1 MRRLSRPGRGALRIG
16 VVGAVV
22 ATWLL
27 ASPGVG
33 LAAGGTNLL
42 KNGTFEGTGTG
53 SLTGWSATNASLT
66 LAADGVNG
74 GYAEHVAAAAAG
86 TYSTSTSSKPVQ
98 NAPAGEQFS
107 ATGMVRSDT
116 PGKTVCLILTEYDS
130 TGTTSIGAQQT
141 CVVAAATW
149 AAFPTLDVTVAN
161 TGDAIKYT
169 IRQKSGV
176 VGDSFEL
183 DDMSIVDIDT
193 SAPTVPTGVTAVAP
207 GPNEVDLS
215 WEPSSDPDYAGV
227 AGYSIYRNGNTK
239 ALATV
244 SGSTTTYTDTTV
256 LAGTNYTYTVAAF
269 DYAKNYSAKSLAAS
283 VTTPAPALHPTND
296 TWHMDETTGTTM
308 VDSTGNHPGT
318 LHSVAL
324 GQPGDPAFPGT
335 AYGFDGVSSY
345 VSIPTADDLNAYTAD
360 VHIAFSLKTST
371 VPALP
376 DYDLF
381 RKGEYPGQEYKVE
394 LQPNG
399 QISCEFRGSLKNAVI
414 QAGPDLHDGAWHRVQ
429 CIKQATSI
437 TLTIDGMVWTKTVSI
452 GSISSN
458 YDMIIGA
465 YPNGDQYEGLLDEV
479 SFRTG

>member
-1 MRRLSRPGRGALRIG
+1 MAAGRLG
-16 VVGAVV
+16 VVAAMVV
-22 ATWLL
+22 TWMV

-53 SLTGWSATNASLT
+53 SLTGWSGSNAGLS
-66 LAADGVNG
+66 LAADGVGG
-74 GYAEHVAAAAAG
+74 GYAELVAASAAG

-107 ATGMVRSDT
+107 ATGMIRSDA

-141 CVVAAATW
+141 CVVTTSTW
-149 AAFPTLDVTVAN
+149 AAFPTLTVSVAN
-161 TGDAIKYT
+161 TGDALKYT
-169 IRQKSGV
+169 IKQKSGV

-183 DDMSIVDIDT
+183 DNMSIVDLDT
-193 SAPTVPTGVTAVAP
+193 STPTVPTGLTATAP

-215 WEPSSDPDYAGV
+215 WQPSTDPDYAGV
-227 AGYSIYRNGNTK
+227 SGGYSIYRNGNSK
-239 ALATV
+239 PIATV
-244 SGSTTTYTDTTV
+244 DPSTTSYSDTTV
-256 LAGTNYTYTVAAF
+256 LAGTKYTYTIAAF
-269 DYAKNYSAKSLAAS
+269 DYAKNYSAQSLPVS
-283 VTTPAPALHPTND
+283 ITTPAPALNPTND
-296 TWHMDETTGTTM
+296 TWHMDEADGTTM

-318 LHSVAL
+318 LHAIAL

-371 VPALP
+371 VPPTP

-399 QISCEFRGSLKNAVI
+399 QVSCEFRGSLKNSVI
-414 QAGPDLHDGAWHRVQ
+414 QAGPDLHDGVWHRIQ

-437 TLTIDGMVWTKTVSI
+437 TLTIDGMVWTKAVSV
-452 GSISSN
+452 GSIASN

-465 YPNGDQYEGLLDEV
+465 YPFGDQYQGLLDEV